1 MKDGT
6 ELANQLLL
14 DIGLLPYFH
23 FPMNFLEVK
32 RHFTQKM
39 WPKNKVLNMDNLCK
53 VIPLMKDGTEL
64 ANRLLLDIGLLPI
77 VQVSK
82 TFQLTGS

>member
-1 MKDGT
+1 MRFFKAIFPFSYEFLISKKT
-6 ELANQLLL
+6 
-14 DIGLLPYFH
+14 FH
-23 FPMNFLEVK
+23 SKNLVK
-32 RHFTQKM
+32 NET
-39 WPKNKVLNMDNLCK
+39 LNMDNLYK

-64 ANRLLLDIGLLPI
+64 ASRLLLDIGLLPI

>member
-1 MKDGT
+1 MRKYGRQKNM
-6 ELANQLLL
+6 ANNETL
-14 DIGLLPYFH
+14 H
-23 FPMNFLEVK
+23 
-32 RHFTQKM
+32 
-39 WPKNKVLNMDNLCK
+39 MDNLCK